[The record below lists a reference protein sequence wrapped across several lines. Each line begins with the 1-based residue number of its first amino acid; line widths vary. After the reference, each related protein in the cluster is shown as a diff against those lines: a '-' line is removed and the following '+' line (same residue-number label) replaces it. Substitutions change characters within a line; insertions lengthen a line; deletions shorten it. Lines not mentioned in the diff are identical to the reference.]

1 MCHVKVTLNRH
12 KNASNL
18 AGNSAAIL
26 WDYFQGGGMFTKIM
40 KTCKI
45 ERLGAYCKGLCSRT
59 GVFGHVF
66 AKKSNTTN
74 YLTSYILSYL
84 NTYMIQIYKKIGP
97 KGMKGSVLASDI
109 WGSNPKLTFFAQNSP
124 KN

>member
-45 ERLGAYCKGLCSRT
+45 ERLRAYWSGFKDILHSALS
-59 GVFGHVF
+59 F
-66 AKKSNTTN
+66 ALDLGTIPGTRNVRIVN
-74 YLTSYILSYL
+74 R
-84 NTYMIQIYKKIGP
+84 NGP
-97 KGMKGSVLASDI
+97 RH
-109 WGSNPKLTFFAQNSP
+109 
-124 KN
+124 